1 MVCIASNEHLP
12 VTNDLA
18 HHFPSLQPRTN
29 PVITQVE
36 EALTEAKKYLARAQ
50 LWVATEAEVGMECSE
65 PAMFFGIPDSVK
77 NSVRKSIEITP
88 IEGFEPSTLGL
99 TVPRSTS

>member
-1 MVCIASNEHLP
+1 VVGIASNEHLP

-36 EALTEAKKYLARAQ
+36 EALTEAQRRMTAQ

-65 PAMFFGIPDSVK
+65 PTVFFGIPDSVK
-77 NSVRKSIEITP
+77 DGIRGKLGLAP
-88 IEGFEPSTLGL
+88 FEGFEPSTLGL